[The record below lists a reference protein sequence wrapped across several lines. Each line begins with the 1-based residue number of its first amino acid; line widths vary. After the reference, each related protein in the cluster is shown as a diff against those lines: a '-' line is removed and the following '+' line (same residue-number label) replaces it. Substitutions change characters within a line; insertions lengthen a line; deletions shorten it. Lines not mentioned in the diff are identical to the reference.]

1 MNDPLNPIHNINE
14 PEMHSE
20 YSDTEDT
27 EASENS
33 KTPKF
38 QPLSRQDEPPRSQ
51 WRRWHIPVLV
61 FLVVASYL
69 IIHRQN
75 APAPFKNAEG
85 AVFGTFY
92 HITYQSTDDLMPA
105 IDSALKE
112 VDNSLSMFNQQSI
125 LSRMNRGEEVVADS
139 LFRSVFQLAQQVS
152 EATSGAFD
160 ITVAPLVNAW
170 GFGFK
175 DGALPDSAT
184 VDSLSQLVGFR
195 RVHLSD
201 EGRLLRDDPR
211 IILDC
216 GAVAKGFGVD
226 HVANTLRVR
235 GVNNFMVEIGGE
247 VIVSGTNPKGQ
258 PWHVGISRPDD
269 DPESKSNELQTVLT
283 LTDCAMATSGNYRN
297 FYLTED
303 GRRVAHTI
311 DPATGYPVQHSILSA
326 TVLAPTCA
334 EADAFATAFMVLGLD
349 GARQV
354 LQHHP
359 ELQVYLICD
368 SLGFNSIYSTIQQ
381 DSPLK

>member
-14 PEMHSE
+14 PPANG
-20 YSDTEDT
+20 SD
-27 EASENS
+27 S
-33 KTPKF
+33 PQKF
-38 QPLSRQDEPPRSQ
+38 QPLSSQDEPPRSQ
-51 WRRWHIPVLV
+51 WRRWHLPVLV
-61 FLVVASYL
+61 FFVVASYL

-75 APAPFKNAEG
+75 APAPFQNAEG

-92 HITYQSTDDLMPA
+92 HITYQSTDDLQPA

-139 LFRSVFQLAQQVS
+139 LFRSVFHLAQQVS

-184 VDSLSQLVGFR
+184 VDSLRQLVGFR
-195 RVHLSD
+195 RVRLTD
-201 EGRLLRDDPR
+201 EGRLLREDPR

-226 HVANTLRVR
+226 HVANTLRAH
-235 GVNNFMVEIGGE
+235 GVNNYMVEIGGE
-247 VIVSGTNPKGQ
+247 VVVSGTNPKGQ
-258 PWHVGISRPDD
+258 PWHVGVSRPDD
-269 DPESKSNELQTVLT
+269 DPESNSNEIQTVLT

-311 DPATGYPVQHSILSA
+311 DPASGYPVQHSILSA

-354 LQHHP
+354 LQQHP

-368 SLGFNSIYSTIQQ
+368 SLGSNRIYSTIQQ
-381 DSPLK
+381 TRP